1 VSEAGWTILRFPT
14 PSAAGSASAVLPA
27 PAPSPASA
35 SRAAP
40 RADTKLDLLAELRS
54 GNAAQVSAALAG
66 TPAFDRLY
74 VAQIIDLLAWD
85 DVLPAARAALERS
98 VAAHSG
104 MLIDALLEPS
114 TDFAIRRRLPRIL
127 GTCPTPRTLDGVV
140 RGLDDPRFEVRYHCS
155 RAIGRMLTH
164 APALR
169 VDHARIIAVIERE
182 LSVPPQVWQGY
193 RLLDR
198 PDVEGG
204 GDEQEQAE
212 ATSRNLEH
220 LFSLLSTLVGRETLD
235 AAVHGIRSQDAGVR
249 GLAIEYLDQVL
260 PAAVLERLRA
270 MMAATPSASG
280 APSRSGSPPT
290 TTPP

>member
-1 VSEAGWTILRFPT
+1 MLRFPT
-14 PSAAGSASAVLPA
+14 PGAAGGAPAEPALPA
-27 PAPSPASA
+27 RSPVSGASPP
-35 SRAAP
+35 P
-40 RADTKLDLLAELRS
+40 RADAKLDLLAELRS
-54 GNAAQVSAALAG
+54 GDAAQVSAALSR
-66 TPAFDRLY
+66 TQTFDRLC
-74 VAQIIDLLAWD
+74 VAQAIDLLAWG

-114 TDFAIRRRLPRIL
+114 TDFAIRRRLPRVL
-127 GTCPTPRTLDGVV
+127 GTCPTPRALDGVV

-155 RAIGRMLTH
+155 RAIARILTH
-164 APALR
+164 APVLR

-182 LSVPPQVWQGY
+182 LSVPPQVWHGY

-198 PDVEGG
+198 PDIEG
-204 GDEQEQAE
+204 GDEQEPAE
-212 ATSRNLEH
+212 ATSRSLEH
-220 LFSLLSTLVGRETLD
+220 IFSLLSTLVSRETLD
-235 AAVHGIRSQDAGVR
+235 AAVHGIRSDNPGVR